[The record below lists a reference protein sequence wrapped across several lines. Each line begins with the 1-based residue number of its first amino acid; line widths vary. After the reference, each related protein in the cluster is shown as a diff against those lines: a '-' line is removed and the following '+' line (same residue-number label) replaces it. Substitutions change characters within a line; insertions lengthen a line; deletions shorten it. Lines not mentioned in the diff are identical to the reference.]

1 MKFAL
6 KINEAKSISEISDYW
21 TNDDFMNLLEELD
34 FEDARNSD
42 PAELRALLEMALS
55 DLEPHEA
62 AEALLKYKLK
72 DKLNAGQI
80 QNISHEMLEENE
92 SEGNADMSL
101 HYALFNIN
109 QLLYGAFNGTFQK
122 AKATKIEFELSFDE
136 TLSKPLSKEIALKA
150 VCSGLTSD
158 SPIRRLFGDQLIGKD
173 PFTDAN
179 KIVWELHDFGDN
191 KYTIITSDYWINKE
205 DFEEFEVSGV
215 IKFHDEGEE

>member
-6 KINEAKSISEISDYW
+6 KIHEAKSISEISDYW

-92 SEGNADMSL
+92 
-101 HYALFNIN
+101 
-109 QLLYGAFNGTFQK
+109 
-122 AKATKIEFELSFDE
+122 
-136 TLSKPLSKEIALKA
+136 
-150 VCSGLTSD
+150 
-158 SPIRRLFGDQLIGKD
+158 
-173 PFTDAN
+173 
-179 KIVWELHDFGDN
+179 
-191 KYTIITSDYWINKE
+191 
-205 DFEEFEVSGV
+205 
-215 IKFHDEGEE
+215 